1 LIQVMDRRPRGS
13 ALFSTKRR
21 ASSVLRREEKMG
33 SILDRLSRDHRNMR
47 VLLEL
52 LEENLGAHAWGEPA
66 DFDLLRLIADYML
79 EYPDRVHHP
88 LEELLLARLAERDP
102 TAVSVLGG
110 LMEEHRR
117 LTQLTRRLAAT
128 IDNLSH
134 DAELPRDWLAQLVQ
148 QVISTNRQHM
158 QAEERTLFPRALA
171 RLLDDDWA
179 ALEARAAHPAD
190 PLFGESRAAPYL
202 ALHERI
208 LRMRVTE

>member
-1 LIQVMDRRPRGS
+1 
-13 ALFSTKRR
+13 
-21 ASSVLRREEKMG
+21 MG
-33 SILDRLSRDHRNMR
+33 SILDRLGRDHRNMR
-47 VLLEL
+47 ILLEL

-66 DFDLLRLIADYML
+66 DFELLRLIADYML

-88 LEELLLARLAERDP
+88 LEELLLERLAARDP

-117 LTQLTRRLAAT
+117 LAQLTRRLAAT
-128 IDNLSH
+128 IDDLSH

-171 RLLDDDWA
+171 RLEDGDWA
-179 ALEARAAHPAD
+179 ALEARVAEAGD
-190 PLFGESRAAPYL
+190 PLFGENRAAPYL

-208 LRMRVTE
+208 LRMRVAE